1 MKKNKLTLNRFLK
14 IRLQP
19 VGLDK
24 LIEKSTWLSS
34 RQKTALQMYLDGKT
48 YHEIGVKLGLTGERA
63 RQICNQSV
71 RRFNVE
77 LKRSQIAESESESL
91 NARVYEMKE
100 EIEFLKNQ
108 IRIADENIK
117 PLSSDGLNFT
127 MIEDCHFDVRAYN
140 CLKSASINTV
150 ADIMLRTPHELMAL
164 RNFGKKMA
172 INVQKTLYDQ
182 FGIKWGQE
190 M

>member
-108 IRIADENIK
+108 IRIADAEFIR
-117 PLSSDGLNFT
+117 LNFT

>member
-1 MKKNKLTLNRFLK
+1 
-14 IRLQP
+14 
-19 VGLDK
+19 
-24 LIEKSTWLSS
+24 
-34 RQKTALQMYLDGKT
+34 MYLDGKT

-108 IRIADENIK
+108 IRIADAEFIR
-117 PLSSDGLNFT
+117 LNFT

>member
-1 MKKNKLTLNRFLK
+1 MKKNKLALNRFLK

-108 IRIADENIK
+108 IRIADAEFIR
-117 PLSSDGLNFT
+117 LNFT